1 MSWLTTI
8 TGADAVARAVLILAL
23 VVAAGLALGSVRI
36 RGVGLGSAG
45 VLFAGIVLGHLGLA
59 IDRTILEFVREFGL
73 ILFVFT
79 IGLQLGPGFFAALR
93 RQGLQLNLLA
103 AAIVALGSL
112 SAFLA
117 AQLLGLDPF
126 ATLGLLA
133 GATTNTPSLAAAQQA
148 LATLPGVTG
157 QQVARVALSYAA
169 AYPVAIGGI
178 IGSLVALRSFFRIDP
193 VQEAERFRAGQQRGV
208 ETLVRMNLVVENPN
222 LDGLTLGGVPG
233 RRETGV
239 VVSRIRRAGEP
250 EVHIATEA
258 TILHPGDVILAVG
271 TAASLEQFRRIVGRR
286 ADVDLIREP
295 GNVTSR
301 RIIVTRKAVVGKSLK
316 ELGLAP
322 LYEVTVTRVTR
333 ADLEMTAVQDLRL
346 QFGDVLQA
354 VGSAEGLERTAVALG
369 NSLRALGETH
379 FAPIF
384 LGVALGV
391 LLGVRPFALPGVP
404 VPVRLGLAGGPLLV
418 AILVGRLGR
427 VGPLLW
433 YMPLESNLA
442 FREMGISLFLACV
455 GLRAG
460 EQFFA
465 TVLTSTGMLWLTAG
479 LAITVLPLLAVG
491 TFARALLRLDFM
503 TLAGLLAGSVT
514 DPPALAFAG
523 SLAQSEAPALAYA
536 AVYPLT
542 MLLRILIAQ
551 VLAITMVG

>member
-1 MSWLTTI
+1 MSWLSSI
-8 TGADAVARAVLILAL
+8 TGADAVAHAVLVLAL
-23 VVAAGLALGSVRI
+23 VVAAGLALGSIRV

-45 VLFAGIVLGHLGLA
+45 VLFAGIAMGHLGLR
-59 IDRTILEFVREFGL
+59 IDRAILEFVREFGL

-103 AAIVALGSL
+103 AAVVGLGSL
-112 SAFLA
+112 ITLLA
-117 AQLLGLDPF
+117 ARLLGLDPF
-126 ATLGLLA
+126 AALGLLA

-148 LATLPGVTG
+148 LATLPGISG
-157 QQVARVALSYAA
+157 QQVARLALSYAA
-169 AYPVAIGGI
+169 AYPIAIGGI
-178 IGSLVALRSFFRIDP
+178 IGSLVALRSLFRIDP
-193 VQEAERFRAGQQRGV
+193 VQEAERFRAGQQQGV
-208 ETLVRMNLVVENPN
+208 EALVRMNLVVENPN
-222 LDGLTLGGVPG
+222 LDGLALGGVPE

-239 VVSRIRRAGEP
+239 VVSRIRRAGER
-250 EVHIATEA
+250 EVHTATEE
-258 TILHPGDVILAVG
+258 TVLRQGDVILAVG
-271 TAASLEQFRRIVGRR
+271 TAASLEQFRRVVGRQ
-286 ADVDLIREP
+286 ADVDLTREP

-322 LYEVTVTRVTR
+322 LYGVTVTRVTR
-333 ADLEMTAVQDLRL
+333 ADLEVTAVQDLRL

-354 VGSAEGLERTAVALG
+354 VGSMDGLERAAVALG

-384 LGVALGV
+384 LGIALGV

-433 YMPLESNLA
+433 YMPVESNLA
-442 FREMGISLFLACV
+442 FREMGISLFLACI

-465 TVLTSTGMLWLTAG
+465 TVFSDVGMLWLVAG
-479 LAITVLPLLAVG
+479 LGITVLPLLAVG
-491 TFARALLRLDFM
+491 VFARAVLGLDFM
-503 TLAGLLAGSVT
+503 TLGGLLAGSVT

-523 SLAQSEAPALAYA
+523 SMARSDAPALAYA
-536 AVYPLT
+536 TVYPLT

-551 VLAITMVG
+551 VLAMAMVG

>member
-8 TGADAVARAVLILAL
+8 TGGDAVAHAVLVLAL
-23 VVAAGLALGSVRI
+23 VVAVGLALGSVRV

-45 VLFAGIVLGHLGLA
+45 VLFAGIALGHLGLR
-59 IDRTILEFVREFGL
+59 IDRAILEFVREFGL

-103 AAIVALGSL
+103 AAIVGLGSL
-112 SAFLA
+112 IALLA
-117 AQLLGLDPF
+117 ARLLGLDPF
-126 ATLGLLA
+126 AALGLLA

-148 LATLPGVTG
+148 LATLPGVSG
-157 QQVARVALSYAA
+157 QEVARLALSYAA
-169 AYPVAIGGI
+169 AYPIAIGGI
-178 IGSLVALRSFFRIDP
+178 IGTLVTMRTLFRIDP
-193 VQEAERFRAGQQRGV
+193 VQEAERFRVGQQQGV
-208 ETLVRMNLVVENPN
+208 EALVRMNLVVENRN
-222 LDGLTLGGVPG
+222 LDGLALGGVPG

-239 VVSRIRRAGEP
+239 VISRIRRAGER
-250 EVHIATEA
+250 EVHTATEE
-258 TILHPGDVILAVG
+258 TVLRQGDVILAVG
-271 TAASLEQFRRIVGRR
+271 TAAGLEQFRRVVGRQ
-286 ADVDLIREP
+286 AEVDLTREP

-322 LYEVTVTRVTR
+322 LYGVTVTRVTR
-333 ADLEMTAVQDLRL
+333 ADLEVTAVQDLRL

-354 VGSAEGLERTAVALG
+354 VGSTEGLERTGVALG

-384 LGVALGV
+384 LGIALGV

-433 YMPLESNLA
+433 YMPVESNLA

-465 TVLTSTGMLWLTAG
+465 TVFTSTGMLWLLAG
-479 LAITVLPLLAVG
+479 LGITVLPLLAVG
-491 TFARALLRLDFM
+491 TFARAALGLDFM
-503 TLAGLLAGSVT
+503 TLGGLLAGSVT

-523 SLAQSEAPALAYA
+523 SMARSDAPALAYA
-536 AVYPLT
+536 TVYPLT

-551 VLAITMVG
+551 VLAMAMVG

>member
-8 TGADAVARAVLILAL
+8 TGADAVAHAVLVLAL
-23 VVAAGLALGSVRI
+23 VVAAGLALGSVRV

-45 VLFAGIVLGHLGLA
+45 VLFAGIALGHLGLR
-59 IDRTILEFVREFGL
+59 IDRAILEFVREFGL

-103 AAIVALGSL
+103 AAIVGLGSL
-112 SAFLA
+112 IALLA
-117 AQLLGLDPF
+117 ARLLGLDPF
-126 ATLGLLA
+126 AALGLLA

-148 LATLPGVTG
+148 LATLPGVSG
-157 QQVARVALSYAA
+157 QEVARLALSYAA
-169 AYPVAIGGI
+169 AYPIAIGGI
-178 IGSLVALRSFFRIDP
+178 IGTLVTMRTLFRIDP
-193 VQEAERFRAGQQRGV
+193 VQEAERFRVGQQQGV
-208 ETLVRMNLVVENPN
+208 EALVRMNLVVENPN
-222 LDGLTLGGVPG
+222 LDGLALGGVPG

-239 VVSRIRRAGEP
+239 VVSRIRRAGER
-250 EVHIATEA
+250 EVHTATEE
-258 TILHPGDVILAVG
+258 TVLRQGDVILAVG
-271 TAASLEQFRRIVGRR
+271 TAAGLEQFRRVVGRQ
-286 ADVDLIREP
+286 AEVDLTREP

-322 LYEVTVTRVTR
+322 LYGVTVTRVTR
-333 ADLEMTAVQDLRL
+333 ADLEVTAVQDLRL

-354 VGSAEGLERTAVALG
+354 VGSTEGLERTGVALG

-384 LGVALGV
+384 LGIALGV
-391 LLGVRPFALPGVP
+391 LLGVRPCALPGVP
-404 VPVRLGLAGGPLLV
+404 VPGRLGLAGGRRLV

-433 YMPLESNLA
+433 YMPVESNLA

-465 TVLTSTGMLWLTAG
+465 TVFTSTGMLWLLAG
-479 LAITVLPLLAVG
+479 LGITVLPLLAVG
-491 TFARALLRLDFM
+491 TFARAALGLDFM
-503 TLAGLLAGSVT
+503 TLGGLLAGSVT

-523 SLAQSEAPALAYA
+523 SMARSDAPALAYA
-536 AVYPLT
+536 TVYPLT

-551 VLAITMVG
+551 VLAMAMVG

>member
-8 TGADAVARAVLILAL
+8 TGADAVAHAVLVLAL
-23 VVAAGLALGSVRI
+23 VVAAGLALGSVRV

-45 VLFAGIVLGHLGLA
+45 VLFAGIALGHLGLR
-59 IDRTILEFVREFGL
+59 IDRAILEFVREFGL

-103 AAIVALGSL
+103 AAIVGLGSL
-112 SAFLA
+112 IALLA
-117 AQLLGLDPF
+117 ARLLGLDPF
-126 ATLGLLA
+126 AALGLLA

-148 LATLPGVTG
+148 LATLPGVSG
-157 QQVARVALSYAA
+157 QEVARLALSYAA
-169 AYPVAIGGI
+169 AYPIAIGGI
-178 IGSLVALRSFFRIDP
+178 IGTLVTMRTLFRIDP
-193 VQEAERFRAGQQRGV
+193 VQEAERFRVGQQQGV
-208 ETLVRMNLVVENPN
+208 EALVRMNLVVENPN
-222 LDGLTLGGVPG
+222 LDGLALGGVPG

-239 VVSRIRRAGEP
+239 VVSRIRRAGER
-250 EVHIATEA
+250 EVHTATEE
-258 TILHPGDVILAVG
+258 TVLRQGDVILAVG
-271 TAASLEQFRRIVGRR
+271 TAAGLEQFRRVVGRQ
-286 ADVDLIREP
+286 AEVDLTREP

-322 LYEVTVTRVTR
+322 LYGVTVTRVTR
-333 ADLEMTAVQDLRL
+333 ADLEVTAVQDLTL

-354 VGSAEGLERTAVALG
+354 VGSTEGLERAAVALG

-384 LGVALGV
+384 LGIALGV

-433 YMPLESNLA
+433 YMPVESNLA

-465 TVLTSTGMLWLTAG
+465 TVFTSTGMLWLLAG
-479 LAITVLPLLAVG
+479 LGITVLPLLAVG
-491 TFARALLRLDFM
+491 TFARAALGLDFM
-503 TLAGLLAGSVT
+503 TLGGLLAGSVT

-523 SLAQSEAPALAYA
+523 SMARSDAPALAYA
-536 AVYPLT
+536 TVYPLT

-551 VLAITMVG
+551 VLAMAMVG

>member
-8 TGADAVARAVLILAL
+8 TGGDAVAHAVLVLAL
-23 VVAAGLALGSVRI
+23 VVAVGLALGSVRV

-45 VLFAGIVLGHLGLA
+45 VLFAGIALGHLGLR
-59 IDRTILEFVREFGL
+59 IDPAILEFVREFGL

-103 AAIVALGSL
+103 AAIVGLGSL
-112 SAFLA
+112 IALLA
-117 AQLLGLDPF
+117 ARLLGLDPF
-126 ATLGLLA
+126 AALGLLA

-148 LATLPGVTG
+148 LATLPSVSG
-157 QQVARVALSYAA
+157 QQVARLALSYAA
-169 AYPVAIGGI
+169 AYPIAIGGI
-178 IGSLVALRSFFRIDP
+178 IGTLVTLRTLFRIDP
-193 VQEAERFRAGQQRGV
+193 VQEAERLRAGQQQGV
-208 ETLVRMNLVVENPN
+208 DALVRMNLVVENRN
-222 LDGLTLGGVPG
+222 LDGLALGGVPG

-239 VVSRIRRAGEP
+239 VISRIRRAGER
-250 EVHIATEA
+250 EVHTATEE
-258 TILHPGDVILAVG
+258 TVLRQGDVILAVG
-271 TAASLEQFRRIVGRR
+271 TAAGLEQFRRVVGRQ
-286 ADVDLIREP
+286 AEVDLTREP

-322 LYEVTVTRVTR
+322 LYGVTVTRVTR
-333 ADLEMTAVQDLRL
+333 ADLEVTAVQDLRL

-354 VGSAEGLERTAVALG
+354 VGSTEGLERTGVALG

-384 LGVALGV
+384 LGIALGV

-433 YMPLESNLA
+433 YMPVESNLA

-465 TVLTSTGMLWLTAG
+465 TVFTSTGMLWLLAG
-479 LAITVLPLLAVG
+479 LGITVLPLLAVG
-491 TFARALLRLDFM
+491 TFARAVLGLDFM
-503 TLAGLLAGSVT
+503 TLGGLLAGSVT

-523 SLAQSEAPALAYA
+523 SMARSDAPALAYA
-536 AVYPLT
+536 TVYPLT

-551 VLAITMVG
+551 VLAMAMVG

>member
-1 MSWLTTI
+1 MSWLTSI
-8 TGADAVARAVLILAL
+8 TGADAVAHAVLVLAL
-23 VVAAGLALGSVRI
+23 VVAAGLALGSVRV

-45 VLFAGIVLGHLGLA
+45 VLFAGIALGHLGLT
-59 IDRTILEFVREFGL
+59 IDQAILEFVREFGL

-103 AAIVALGSL
+103 VAIVGLGSL
-112 SAFLA
+112 VALLA
-117 AQLLGLDPF
+117 ARLLGLDPF
-126 ATLGLLA
+126 AALGLLA
-133 GATTNTPSLAAAQQA
+133 GATTNTPSLAAAQQT
-148 LATLPGVTG
+148 LATLPGVSG
-157 QQVARVALSYAA
+157 QQVARLALSYAA

-178 IGSLVALRSFFRIDP
+178 IGTLVALRTVFRIDP
-193 VQEAERFRAGQQRGV
+193 AQEAERFRAGQQQGV
-208 ETLVRMNLVVENPN
+208 EALVRMNLAVENPN
-222 LDGLTLGGVPG
+222 LDGLPLGGVPG

-239 VVSRIRRAGEP
+239 VVSRIRRAGER
-250 EVHIATEA
+250 EVHTATEE
-258 TILHPGDVILAVG
+258 TVLRRGDVILAVG
-271 TAASLEQFRRIVGRR
+271 TAAGLEQFRRVVGRQ
-286 ADVDLIREP
+286 ADVDLTREP

-301 RIIVTRKAVVGKSLK
+301 RIIVTRKAAVGRSLK

-322 LYEVTVTRVTR
+322 LYGVTVTRVTR
-333 ADLEMTAVQDLRL
+333 ADLEVTAVQDLRL

-391 LLGVRPFALPGVP
+391 VLGVRPFALPGVP

-433 YMPLESNLA
+433 YMPVESNLA

-465 TVLTSTGMLWLTAG
+465 TVLTSTGLLWILAG
-479 LAITVLPLLAVG
+479 LGITVLPLLAVG
-491 TFARALLRLDFM
+491 AFARAVLGLDFM
-503 TLAGLLAGSVT
+503 TLGGLLAGSVT

-523 SLAQSEAPALAYA
+523 SVARSDAPALAYA
-536 AVYPLT
+536 TVYPLT

-551 VLAITMVG
+551 VLAMTMVG

>member
-1 MSWLTTI
+1 MSWLTSI
-8 TGADAVARAVLILAL
+8 TGADAVAHAVLVLAL
-23 VVAAGLALGSVRI
+23 VVAAGLALGSVRV

-45 VLFAGIVLGHLGLA
+45 VLFAGIALGHLGLT
-59 IDRTILEFVREFGL
+59 IDQAILEFVREFGL

-103 AAIVALGSL
+103 VAIVGLGSL
-112 SAFLA
+112 VALLA
-117 AQLLGLDPF
+117 ARLLGLDPF
-126 ATLGLLA
+126 AALGLLA

-148 LATLPGVTG
+148 LATLPGVSG
-157 QQVARVALSYAA
+157 QQVARLALSYAA

-178 IGSLVALRSFFRIDP
+178 IGTLVALRTVFRIDP
-193 VQEAERFRAGQQRGV
+193 AQEAERFRAGQQQGV
-208 ETLVRMNLVVENPN
+208 EALVRMNLAVENPN
-222 LDGLTLGGVPG
+222 LDGLPLGGVPG

-239 VVSRIRRAGEP
+239 VVSRIRRAGER
-250 EVHIATEA
+250 EVHTATEE
-258 TILHPGDVILAVG
+258 TVLRRGDVILAVG
-271 TAASLEQFRRIVGRR
+271 TAAGLEQFRRVVGRQ
-286 ADVDLIREP
+286 ADVDLTREP

-301 RIIVTRKAVVGKSLK
+301 RIIVTRKAAVGRSLK

-322 LYEVTVTRVTR
+322 LYGVTVTRVTR
-333 ADLEMTAVQDLRL
+333 ADLEVTAVQDLRL

-391 LLGVRPFALPGVP
+391 VLGVRPFALPGVP

-433 YMPLESNLA
+433 YMPVESNLA

-465 TVLTSTGMLWLTAG
+465 TVLTSTGLLWILAG
-479 LAITVLPLLAVG
+479 LGITVLPLLAVG
-491 TFARALLRLDFM
+491 AFARAVLGLDFM
-503 TLAGLLAGSVT
+503 TLGGLLAGSVT

-523 SLAQSEAPALAYA
+523 SVARSDAPALAYA
-536 AVYPLT
+536 TVYPLT

-551 VLAITMVG
+551 VLAMTMVG